1 MPSQTL
7 QKKSGGPPVPT
18 DTTNDIGIAFD
29 TNTNAIRLNDGSTG
43 SAVGYFPFGKRP
55 TATLTA
61 TRTILASE
69 TGSVFFFNHS
79 TEFAMTLPAPAA
91 GLRYTFICS
100 GAPSGANYTIVT
112 AAAAEVIVG
121 TVHSCTGGNADSEV
135 TAGATTI
142 TFVGGTSLA
151 GDRVDLV
158 SDGTLWYATAISVAD
173 AAITFTG

>member
-1 MPSQTL
+1 MPSQSL

-18 DTTNDIGIAFD
+18 DTTTDIGIGWD
-29 TNTNAIRLNDGSTG
+29 TNTNTMRVNDGSTG
-43 SAVGYFPFGKRP
+43 SAVGYNPFGKRP
-55 TATLTA
+55 VTTLAA

-69 TGSVFFFNHS
+69 TGTVFFFNHA

-142 TFVGGTSLA
+142 TFVGAAAVA
-151 GDRVDLV
+151 GDRVDLI
-158 SDGTLWYATAISVAD
+158 SDGTLWYATALTVAD
-173 AAITFTG
+173 AGVTYTG